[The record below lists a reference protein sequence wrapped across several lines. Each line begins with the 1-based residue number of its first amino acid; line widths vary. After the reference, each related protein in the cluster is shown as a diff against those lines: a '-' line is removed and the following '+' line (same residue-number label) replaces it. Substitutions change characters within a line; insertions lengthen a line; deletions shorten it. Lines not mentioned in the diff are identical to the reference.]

1 MSKRYH
7 AKEELVDMG
16 TGATRSK
23 MDTAY
28 HMVPREGLDAI
39 AKRYALGAEKHGI
52 GNWKLGMPWN
62 VMWDHVFAHMMNLR
76 DRLERGE
83 RFNDEFHDDDVGAIA
98 WAMTAMAWFERGTDV
113 PLPIREVFYGKVEPL
128 PEGTEL

>member
-28 HMVPREGLDAI
+28 HMIPREGMDAI
-39 AKRYALGAEKHGI
+39 ARRFALGAKKHGE
-52 GNWKLGMPWN
+52 GNWKLGMPWK
-62 VMWDHVFAHMMNLR
+62 VMWDHVFAHMLKLQE
-76 DRLERGE
+76 RLERGE
-83 RFNDEFHDDDVGAIA
+83 RYDPEFHDDDVGAIA
-98 WAMTAMAWFERGTDV
+98 WAMIAMAYFECNADV
-113 PLPIREVFYGKVEPL
+113 PMPVREVFYGSPEPGRL
-128 PEGTEL
+128 ETES

>member
-23 MDTAY
+23 IDTAY

-39 AKRYALGAEKHGI
+39 ARRFALGAEKHGE
-52 GNWKLGMPWN
+52 GNWKLGMPWD
-62 VMWDHVFAHMMNLR
+62 VMWDHVFAHMMRLR

-83 RFNDEFHDDDVGAIA
+83 RFDPDAHDDDIGAIA
-98 WAMTAMAWFERGTDV
+98 WGMCAMAYFERSPDV
-113 PLPIREVFYGKVEPL
+113 TLTVREVFYGKPEPL